1 MMMAEKGDFE
11 ELAGLLTNIQS
22 TVSSLPVGDGIQEQ
36 IAGCRQLVLSF
47 HTTAAMLGLDGLARM
62 GQDLEAFLCN
72 WSPGNGGD
80 RTLFSLSEHL
90 GELSGHLAVAEDM
103 SAIGELVDLVIMKI
117 QSGCGANGDGVAEA
131 GPEESPGMLDL
142 QRLERIVNG
151 LGGRLTRAADAV
163 GGGKIVLQFDAL
175 PGVVE
180 KIETLLSPWDPDPGA
195 GLATNLD
202 HFDPK
207 MQKIMESIKEFMKAL
222 SEGLLDKSQEILLD
236 LSEQNSNSD
245 LYKEIGTLARQ
256 LHSALKD
263 VAATFDPG
271 LKEMVEL
278 RIPDSGNRLEHILE
292 LTERAA
298 NVTMDNVELIQKRN
312 QEAEAV
318 LARLGEALA
327 GLSAFG
333 TPAREKLD
341 SGLGM
346 IEAVMAVFAQ
356 NREALV
362 TILTAQDFQDLT
374 GQIIQKILN
383 LLKELEMRL
392 VQVVRAFGGHGGAKK
407 AALEDK
413 LYGPAHKGKE
423 EALHSQVDVD
433 SLLAEFGF

>member
-11 ELAGLLTNIQS
+11 ELAGLLSNIQS
-22 TVSSLPVGDGIQEQ
+22 TVSSLRVENGRPEQ
-36 IAGCRQLVLSF
+36 ITECRQLILSF
-47 HTTAAMLGLDGLARM
+47 HTTASMLGLDGLAQM
-62 GQDLEAFLCN
+62 GQDLEAFLGK

-80 RTLFSLSEHL
+80 RTLLSLGEHL
-90 GELSGHLAVAEDM
+90 GELSGHLAVAEDVSSM
-103 SAIGELVDLVIMKI
+103 GELVDSVIMMI
-117 QSGCGANGDGVAEA
+117 QAGCGSNGGGVAETE
-131 GPEESPGMLDL
+131 PRESPALPNL
-142 QRLERIVNG
+142 QRLERIVEG
-151 LGGRLTRAADAV
+151 LGGRLTCAVDDV
-163 GGGKIVLQFDAL
+163 GGGQIALRFDAL

-195 GLATNLD
+195 RLAPNLD
-202 HFDPK
+202 HVDPK
-207 MQKIMESIKEFMKAL
+207 MRKIMESIKEFMKAL

-236 LSEQNSNSD
+236 LSEQNSKSD
-245 LYKEIGTLARQ
+245 LYKEIGSLARQ

-312 QEAEAV
+312 QEAEAS
-318 LARLGEALA
+318 LATIREALT
-327 GLSAFG
+327 GLSALG
-333 TPAREKLD
+333 TPARERLD
-341 SGLGM
+341 TGLEM
-346 IEAVMAVFAQ
+346 IDGVMTVFGQ
-356 NREALV
+356 NRETLV
-362 TILTAQDFQDLT
+362 NILTAQDFQDLT

-392 VQVVRAFGGHGGAKK
+392 VQVVRAFGGHGAARK
-407 AALEDK
+407 AEPEDE

>member
-22 TVSSLPVGDGIQEQ
+22 TVSSLLVENGRPEQ
-36 IAGCRQLVLSF
+36 MAECRQQILSF
-47 HTTAAMLGLDGLARM
+47 HTTASMLGLDGLAQM
-62 GQDLEAFLCN
+62 GQGLEVFLGD
-72 WSPGNGGD
+72 WRPGNGGD
-80 RTLFSLSEHL
+80 RALLSLGERL
-90 GELSGHLAVAEDM
+90 GELSGHLAVAEDVGSM
-103 SAIGELVDLVIMKI
+103 GDLVDSVVRMI
-117 QSGCGANGDGVAEA
+117 QAGCGADGGGVAKT
-131 GPEESPGMLDL
+131 GSEESPGSLNL
-142 QRLERIVNG
+142 QRLERIVEG
-151 LGGRLTRAADAV
+151 LGGRLTCAV
-163 GGGKIVLQFDAL
+163 DDVGDTKITLQFDAL

-195 GLATNLD
+195 RLAPNLD
-202 HFDPK
+202 HVELK

-222 SEGLLDKSQEILLD
+222 SEGLLDRSQEILLD
-236 LSEQNSNSD
+236 LSEQNSKSD

-312 QEAEAV
+312 QQAEV
-318 LARLGEALA
+318 LLA
-327 GLSAFG
+327 TLRETLTGLSALG
-333 TPAREKLD
+333 APARQKLD
-341 SGLGM
+341 TGLELIDGV
-346 IEAVMAVFAQ
+346 ITVFAQ
-356 NREALV
+356 DREALV
-362 TILTAQDFQDLT
+362 NILTAQDFQDLT

-392 VQVVRAFGGHGGAKK
+392 VQVVRAFGGHGAAGK
-407 AALEDK
+407 AAPEEE
-413 LYGPAHKGKE
+413 LYGPAHKGKQ